1 VRNRWTVAVCMVVGM
16 GLVQVS
22 GAQTATAPAA
32 PTTEPS
38 VLNFL
43 QPDHATIVVN
53 NIELER
59 DWYIRV
65 FGATVLR
72 KVDNTSSQMMMIQL
86 PGYRIDLLRPTPSA
100 KGLLTQPQSPHL
112 GWIHVNFSLPPEEIE
127 GALAVLKARG
137 TDVRPSPFAVQANK
151 EHAGQVWLLQLHDPE
166 GNEIE
171 IVARGYY

>member
-1 VRNRWTVAVCMVVGM
+1 M
-16 GLVQVS
+16 GALS
-22 GAQTATAPAA
+22 AARAQESSAPAPPTAP
-32 PTTEPS
+32 PS

-43 QPDHATIVVN
+43 QPDHATMYVN

-72 KVDNTSSQMMMIQL
+72 NVHNPTSQMMMIQL
-86 PGYRIDLLRPTPSA
+86 PGYRIDLLKPQQTGSTPV
-100 KGLLTQPQSPHL
+100 TQPKSPHL
-112 GWIHVNFSLPPEEIE
+112 GWAHVNFSLPPEEIDQ
-127 GALAVLKARG
+127 ALAVLKARG
-137 TDVRPSPFAVQANK
+137 TDVKSSAFAVQANK
-151 EHAGQVWLLQLHDPE
+151 EHPGANWLLQLHDPE